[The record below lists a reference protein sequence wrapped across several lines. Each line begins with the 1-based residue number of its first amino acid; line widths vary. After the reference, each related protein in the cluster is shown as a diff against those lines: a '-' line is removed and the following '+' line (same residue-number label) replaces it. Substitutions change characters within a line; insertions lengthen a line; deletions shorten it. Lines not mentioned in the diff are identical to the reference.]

1 MKTQKIFSRL
11 ANNYSSLPVN
21 IVKGKDIF
29 LWDKSGKKYVDLLAG
44 YSAVNQG
51 HCHPKIVSALIL
63 QAQKL
68 TLSSRVVNSELLYNW
83 AEYITN
89 KFDYENVLAMNSGA
103 EAVETAIKMARK
115 YGREVLNID
124 RPNIVCLTGNF
135 HGRTLGT
142 ISLSD
147 YTKYKE
153 GFGPFIENII
163 HVEINNSNNLNKVFE
178 TFGNTI
184 SAILYEPIQG
194 EGGIVVMNEE
204 FVTTM
209 ETIKMKYPKI
219 LFMADE
225 IQCGL
230 GRVGSLTAS
239 SKIFPNLKPD
249 VLILGKALS
258 GGILPMSCVL
268 SNNNSMSVFTPG
280 THGSTFGGNP
290 LACAIS
296 MESIDVIEKECIPN
310 VINVQQNLKYNL
322 SKLLCKSLLHKH
334 IVDIRGM
341 GLFYGVQ
348 FNDKYNLEALR
359 LRMLD
364 AGYITC
370 TSRNNTMRITPPLT
384 ISISEIKK
392 AVDKLQELI

>member
-1 MKTQKIFSRL
+1 MKSQKILSRL

-21 IVKGKDIF
+21 IVRGKDIF
-29 LWDKSGKKYVDLLAG
+29 LWDKNGKKYVDLLAG

-51 HCHPKIVSALIL
+51 HCHPKIITKLIS
-63 QAQKL
+63 QANQL

-89 KFDYENVLAMNSGA
+89 KFNYENVLAMNSGA

-115 YGREVLNID
+115 YGREILNID
-124 RPNIVCLTGNF
+124 KPIIVCLTGNF

-142 ISLSD
+142 ISMSD
-147 YTKYKE
+147 YMKYKE
-153 GFGPFIENII
+153 GFGPFIEDII
-163 HVEINNSNNLNKVFE
+163 HVEMNNSNHLKQVFE
-178 TFGNTI
+178 KHNSRI

-194 EGGIVVMNEE
+194 EGGIVVMNNN
-204 FVTTM
+204 FITTM
-209 ETIKMKYPKI
+209 EKIKKQYSNI

-230 GRVGSLTAS
+230 GRVGALTAS

-268 SNNNSMSVFTPG
+268 ANNNSMSVFTPG

-310 VINVQQNLKYNL
+310 VENIQHNLKYALSNL
-322 SKLLCKSLLHKH
+322 QNKQIDC
-334 IVDIRGM
+334 VRGM
-341 GLFYGVQ
+341 GLFYGIQ
-348 FNDKYNLEALR
+348 FNNMYNLEALR
-359 LRMLD
+359 LRMLE

-370 TSRNNTMRITPPLT
+370 TSRNNTMRISPPLT
-384 ISISEIKK
+384 ICISEIKK

>member
-1 MKTQKIFSRL
+1 MKSQKILPRL

-21 IVKGKDIF
+21 IVRGKDIF
-29 LWDKSGKKYVDLLAG
+29 LWDNNGKKYVDLLAG

-51 HCHPKIVSALIL
+51 HCHPKIITKLIN
-63 QAQKL
+63 QANQL

-83 AEYITN
+83 AEFITN
-89 KFDYENVLAMNSGA
+89 KFNYENVLAMNSGA

-124 RPNIVCLTGNF
+124 NPTIVCLTGNF

-147 YTKYKE
+147 YMKYKE
-153 GFGPFIENII
+153 GFGPFVENII
-163 HVEINNSNNLNKVFE
+163 HVEMNNINNLKQVFE
-178 TFGNTI
+178 EHGKSI

-194 EGGIVVMNEE
+194 EGGIIVMNNE

-209 ETIKMKYPKI
+209 ETLKTKYPKI

-239 SKIFPNLKPD
+239 SKIFTNLKPD

-268 SNNNSMSVFTPG
+268 SNNNSMNVFTPG

-290 LACAIS
+290 LACAVSITA
-296 MESIDVIEKECIPN
+296 IDVIEKECIPN
-310 VINVQQNLKYNL
+310 VINVERYMKNNL
-322 SKLLCKSLLHKH
+322 SRLCKN
-334 IVDIRGM
+334 VVAIRGM

-348 FNDKYNLEALR
+348 FNKNYDLEALR

>member
-1 MKTQKIFSRL
+1 MKSQKILPRL

-21 IVKGKDIF
+21 IVRGKDIF
-29 LWDKSGKKYVDLLAG
+29 LWDNNGKKYVDLLAG

-51 HCHPKIVSALIL
+51 HCHPKIITKLIN
-63 QAQKL
+63 QANQL

-83 AEYITN
+83 AEFITN
-89 KFDYENVLAMNSGA
+89 KFNYENVLAMNSGA

-124 RPNIVCLTGNF
+124 NPTIVCLTGNF

-147 YTKYKE
+147 YMKYKE
-153 GFGPFIENII
+153 GFGPFVENII
-163 HVEINNSNNLNKVFE
+163 HVEMNNINNLKQVFE
-178 TFGNTI
+178 EHGKSI

-194 EGGIVVMNEE
+194 EGGIIVMNNE

-209 ETIKMKYPKI
+209 ETLKMKYPKI

-239 SKIFPNLKPD
+239 SKIFTNLKPD

-268 SNNNSMSVFTPG
+268 SNNNSMNVFTPG

-290 LACAIS
+290 LACAVSITA
-296 MESIDVIEKECIPN
+296 IDVIEKECIPN
-310 VINVQQNLKYNL
+310 VINVERYMKNNL
-322 SKLLCKSLLHKH
+322 SRLCKN
-334 IVDIRGM
+334 VVAIRGM

-348 FNDKYNLEALR
+348 FNKNYDLEALR

>member
-1 MKTQKIFSRL
+1 MKSQKLVSRL
-11 ANNYSSLPVN
+11 ANNYYSLPVN
-21 IVKGKDIF
+21 IVKGSDIF
-29 LWDKSGKKYVDLLAG
+29 LWDKNCKKYVDLLAG

-51 HCHPKIVSALIL
+51 HCHPKIVSTLVD
-63 QAQKL
+63 QAQQL
-68 TLSSRVVNSELLYNW
+68 TLSSRVVNTELLYNW
-83 AEYITN
+83 ADYITD
-89 KFDYENVLAMNSGA
+89 KFNYDSVLAMNSGA

-115 YGREVLNID
+115 YGREVLNINS
-124 RPNIVCLTGNF
+124 PTIVCLKGNF

-147 YTKYKE
+147 YMKYKE
-153 GFGPFIENII
+153 GFGPFVENII
-163 HVEINNSNNLNKVFE
+163 HVEMNNINSLKEVFE
-178 TFGNTI
+178 KHGKSI

-194 EGGIVVMNEE
+194 EGGIIVMNNE

-209 ETIKMKYPKI
+209 ETLKMLYPKI

-239 SKIFPNLKPD
+239 SKIFTNFKPD

-268 SNNNSMSVFTPG
+268 ANNNSMKVFTPG

-290 LACAIS
+290 LACAVS
-296 MESIDVIEKECIPN
+296 MTALDVIEKECIPN
-310 VINVQQNLKYNL
+310 VINVERYMKNNL
-322 SKLLCKSLLHKH
+322 SRLCKNV
-334 IVDIRGM
+334 VDIRGM

-348 FNDKYNLEALR
+348 FNKNYDLEALR
-359 LRMLD
+359 LKMLN

-384 ISISEIKK
+384 IRISEIKK